1 MKIIVGMTSWSK
13 RISTAGLTLK
23 SILTQSVKA
32 DSVELNLD
40 YENFPNGCEDLPS
53 DLVALEKEYDN
64 FHIYFESK
72 DYRVWLKSVPS
83 ARRHAGE
90 EYILFTLDDDCTY
103 YPNYI
108 EESLKVLA
116 NHPDCDA
123 MNTSSTGIAGEY
135 MVYRSRFLEK
145 CLPYLTNDFIS
156 KVRVDDC
163 CWFWFFRKFNVIQ
176 APRVGHSICQ
186 DRMQGF
192 SYRRVFNTSLPKNV
206 KSESEWTKMDGE
218 YPMGVL
224 QEEMRII
231 QRHLDVK

>member
-1 MKIIVGMTSWSK
+1 MKVIVGVTSWKK
-13 RISTAGLTLK
+13 RISTASLTLK
-23 SILTQSVKA
+23 SILEQTVKA
-32 DSVELNLD
+32 DSIELNLD
-40 YENFPNGCEDLPS
+40 YENFPNGRNDLPN
-53 DLVALEKEYDN
+53 DIVALEQKYDN
-64 FHIYFESK
+64 FHIFFEDK

-83 ARRHAGE
+83 VRRHSGE
-90 EYILFTLDDDCTY
+90 EYVLFTLDDDCTY

-108 EESLKVLA
+108 EESLKMLDTHA
-116 NHPDCDA
+116 SCDA
-123 MNTSSTGIAGEY
+123 MNTSSNGIAGEY

-145 CLPYLTNDFIS
+145 CLPYLTNEFIS

-163 CWFWFFRKFNVIQ
+163 CWFWFFRKFKVVQ
-176 APRVGHSICQ
+176 APRVDKDICK

-192 SYRRVFNTSLPKNV
+192 SYRRVFNSSLPNNV

-231 QRHLDVK
+231 QYHLGVK